1 MSNEDVKLLIE
12 KLDGL
17 ASRVGSLEESVTL
30 LMGKSVKYERTIRWL
45 RNAGLLLLG
54 AALGS
59 GVIHIEDLLAL
70 M

>member
-17 ASRVGSLEESVTL
+17 AGRVTSLEESVTL

-59 GVIHIEDLLAL
+59 GVIHIDDLLAL

>member
-17 ASRVGSLEESVTL
+17 ATRVTSLEESVTL

-59 GVIHIEDLLAL
+59 GVIHIDDLLAL

>member
-17 ASRVGSLEESVTL
+17 AGRVTSLEESVTL

-59 GVIHIEDLLAL
+59 GVIHVDDLLAL

>member
-1 MSNEDVKLLIE
+1 MSTEDVKLLIE

-17 ASRVGSLEESVTL
+17 ATRVTSLEESVTL

>member
-1 MSNEDVKLLIE
+1 MSTEDVKLLIE

-17 ASRVGSLEESVTL
+17 AGRVTSLEESVTL

-59 GVIHIEDLLAL
+59 GVIHIDDLLAL

>member
-1 MSNEDVKLLIE
+1 MSTEDVKLLID

-17 ASRVGSLEESVTL
+17 AGRVGSLEESVIL

>member
-1 MSNEDVKLLIE
+1 MSTEDVKLLID

-17 ASRVGSLEESVTL
+17 ATRVTSLEESVTL

-59 GVIHIEDLLAL
+59 GVIHIDDLLAL